1 MTVSELINQLNRMDG
16 DAEVHFAYNSGDY
29 WNTQV
34 AATVD
39 EVQLARVTHSAYH
52 DMDKVMDLNDCDEDE
67 DEEDGDTRVG
77 VREVVLLG

>member
-1 MTVSELINQLNRMDG
+1 MKVSELIEQLKRQDPN
-16 DAEVHFAYNSGDY
+16 AQVHFAYNSGDY

-52 DMDKVMDLNDCDEDE
+52 DMDKVMELDDCDEDQ
-67 DEEDGDTRVG
+67 DQHGDTVIEA
-77 VREVVLLG
+77 REVVLLG

>member
-1 MTVSELINQLNRMDG
+1 MKVSELIDKLQQQDPN
-16 DAEVHFAYNSGDY
+16 AEVHFAYNSGDY

-52 DMDKVMDLNDCDEDE
+52 DMDKVMELDDC
-67 DEEDGDTRVG
+67 DEEDGDTVIEA
-77 VREVVLLG
+77 REVVLLG